1 MHAPFKYW
9 TNFAKTGDPNGPALP
24 VWPAFTTA
32 KPQVMNLAPA
42 KALDEHPNLR
52 QIKALDDYFEWRR
65 ARAKSGQ

>member
-1 MHAPFKYW
+1 
-9 TNFAKTGDPNGPALP
+9 
-24 VWPAFTTA
+24 
-32 KPQVMNLAPA
+32 MNLAPA